1 MAKDIYHEHVK
12 EALIK
17 DGWTI
22 THDPYYLDIDN
33 PSPLEIDLGA
43 ERLISAEKGSEKIV
57 VEVKS
62 FLNRSLT
69 YDFYGAYGQFRIY
82 RRGILKTDP
91 ERILFLAI
99 AQDVYNDIQQ
109 RSFYMELINDENIY
123 LLIFNPLTKTIESWI
138 K

>member
-1 MAKDIYHEHVK
+1 MARDIYHEHVR

-22 THDPYYLDIDN
+22 THDPYYLDIAN
-33 PSPLEIDLGA
+33 PAPLEIDLGA
-43 ERLISAEKGSEKIV
+43 ERLISAEKGAEKIV

-82 RRGILKTDP
+82 RRGILQTDP

-99 AQDVYNDIQQ
+99 AKDVYYEIQQ
-109 RSFYMELINDENIY
+109 RSFYIDLIKDEKIY
-123 LLIFNPLTKTIESWI
+123 LLIFNPLTKTIDSWI